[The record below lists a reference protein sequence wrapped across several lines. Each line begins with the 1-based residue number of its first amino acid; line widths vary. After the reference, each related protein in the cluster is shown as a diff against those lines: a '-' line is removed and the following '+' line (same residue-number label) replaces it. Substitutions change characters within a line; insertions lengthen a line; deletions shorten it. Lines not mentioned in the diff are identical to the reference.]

1 MEKFSE
7 TELKTRMARN
17 GVLEQ
22 DIAETFIRAGG
33 PGGQN
38 VNKVATCVC
47 LLHRPTGIQVH
58 CQKFRTQYLNRQE
71 ARRLLGLAVENFT
84 RRQEALRRQALYK
97 TKAQNRRRT
106 GKIKEQIL
114 EMKKKNSRKKD
125 LRRKLH
131 FNRME

>member
-1 MEKFSE
+1 MIREEDIKESF
-7 TELKTRMARN
+7 TRSS
-17 GVLEQ
+17 
-22 DIAETFIRAGG
+22 G

-38 VNKVATCVC
+38 VNKVETAVV
-47 LLHRPTGIQVH
+47 LMHRPTGIQVH